1 MKHITFYLDFVSPYA
16 WLAYERLPDALEG
29 LSYSVSYKPVLLGA
43 LLQQHANPGPAGI
56 APKRD
61 WTYRH
66 VTWLGHAQGTAL
78 QMPARHPFNPLPL
91 LRQALACS
99 DDGCI
104 NRFVAGALL
113 RHVWQ
118 GGHDALE
125 GLSYSVSYKPVLLGA
140 LLQQHANPGPAG
152 IAPKRDW
159 TYRHV
164 TWLGHAQGTPLQM
177 PARHPFNPLP
187 LLRQALACSDDGCI
201 NRFVAGALL
210 RHVWQGGH
218 DALDAERLR
227 VLAEQLSEQVR
238 PGQDMHSDGPKA
250 LLRANTEAAQ
260 AAGVFGVPA
269 FEVDGKLFWGL
280 DGLPMLRAY
289 LDGDAWFDGPQ
300 WDAVTQVPSGLAPA
314 AKG

>member
-43 LLQQHANPGPAGI
+43 LLHQHANPGPAGS
-56 APKRD
+56 AP
-61 WTYRH
+61 T
-66 VTWLGHAQGTAL
+66 
-78 QMPARHPFNPLPL
+78 
-91 LRQALACS
+91 
-99 DDGCI
+99 
-104 NRFVAGALL
+104 
-113 RHVWQ
+113 
-118 GGHDALE
+118 
-125 GLSYSVSYKPVLLGA
+125 
-140 LLQQHANPGPAG
+140 
-152 IAPKRDW
+152 RDW

-250 LLRANTEAAQ
+250 LLCANTEAAQ

-289 LDGDAWFDGPQ
+289 LAGDA
-300 WDAVTQVPSGLAPA
+300 
-314 AKG
+314 

>member
-16 WLAYERLPDALEG
+16 WLAYERLP
-29 LSYSVSYKPVLLGA
+29 
-43 LLQQHANPGPAGI
+43 
-56 APKRD
+56 
-61 WTYRH
+61 
-66 VTWLGHAQGTAL
+66 
-78 QMPARHPFNPLPL
+78 
-91 LRQALACS
+91 
-99 DDGCI
+99 
-104 NRFVAGALL
+104 
-113 RHVWQ
+113 
-118 GGHDALE
+118 DALE

-210 RHVWQGGH
+210 RHVWQGGN

-227 VLAEQLSEQVR
+227 VLAEQPVLSACLLLWWTTSCSGGSMACPCCARIWRET
-238 PGQDMHSDGPKA
+238 PGSTARSGMRWRWCHQGWHQPPRVD
-250 LLRANTEAAQ
+250 LL
-260 AAGVFGVPA
+260 
-269 FEVDGKLFWGL
+269 LI
-280 DGLPMLRAY
+280 
-289 LDGDAWFDGPQ
+289 
-300 WDAVTQVPSGLAPA
+300 
-314 AKG
+314 

>member
-16 WLAYERLPDALEG
+16 WLAYERLP
-29 LSYSVSYKPVLLGA
+29 
-43 LLQQHANPGPAGI
+43 
-56 APKRD
+56 
-61 WTYRH
+61 
-66 VTWLGHAQGTAL
+66 
-78 QMPARHPFNPLPL
+78 
-91 LRQALACS
+91 
-99 DDGCI
+99 
-104 NRFVAGALL
+104 
-113 RHVWQ
+113 
-118 GGHDALE
+118 DALE

-227 VLAEQLSEQVR
+227 VLAEQLSEQIR
-238 PGQDMHSDGPKA
+238 PGQDMHSDAPKA

-289 LDGDAWFDGPQ
+289 LAGDAWFDGPQ
-300 WDAVTQVPSGLAPA
+300 WGAVAQVPSGLAPA